1 MGGTT
6 NTRLTWDLKSLTRVA
21 LSEAPVRDDEWSY
34 SMTRSKLLG
43 VTATLSI
50 AIATPVFAQAVVQK
64 PGAYALALPKVGAG
78 IGTALSQRRE
88 VRIVNHGTA
97 DATPSVRLW
106 RAGNETATRPWSA
119 PVGHHQPTAAGVLE
133 SDSQQTLD
141 QEDANVDRIVRGIC
155 RGC

>member
-1 MGGTT
+1 M
-6 NTRLTWDLKSLTRVA
+6 
-21 LSEAPVRDDEWSY
+21 RDDEWSH
-34 SMTRSKLLG
+34 SMIKFKLLG
-43 VTATLSI
+43 LAATLAA
-50 AIATPVFAQAVVQK
+50 AIATPVLAQAVVQE
-64 PGAYALALPKVGAG
+64 PDAYALALPNVETG
-78 IGTALSQRRE
+78 IGTALSQRRD
-88 VRIVNHGTA
+88 VPIVNHGTA
-97 DATPSVRLW
+97 DAMPSTPSVRLW